1 MTWNLEREN
10 ALQLK
15 WEAQIDAGKQIWYL
29 QVVGYFD
36 SDFLSFCLFPTPAY
50 HTCRQ
55 CRASQDGTCKPGEPE
70 YFRRVQAATVDV
82 LQIQR
87 RGHLGSHTTSDGDL
101 HANHPGPFSARYVR
115 GSYAAH

>member
-50 HTCRQ
+50 HTCR
-55 CRASQDGTCKPGEPE
+55 
-70 YFRRVQAATVDV
+70 
-82 LQIQR
+82 
-87 RGHLGSHTTSDGDL
+87 
-101 HANHPGPFSARYVR
+101 
-115 GSYAAH
+115 